1 MIQNLSQNNSFRK
14 SNIWANAYTPQAQHI
29 QQCKTYKDS
38 KKSTE
43 SNKVDEFGIENL
55 KCTSSTMWPFER
67 EWTPLL

>member
-38 KKSTE
+38 KKLTE

-55 KCTSSTMWPFER
+55 K
-67 EWTPLL
+67 